1 MSPMSQN
8 SRAPA
13 ETPGEGE
20 ADIRPTPRTETP
32 VRLNL
37 YSRLRY
43 WSLTNR
49 FLLSLLVLVAGG
61 VLTAIAIAAWTPL
74 ISSPLFSGFV
84 PGLKGTD
91 GPSGSGPDWTL
102 AMAIVGPILVIVGGY
117 LAGTYI
123 IARERFEHLMKTRS
137 KAEFLRNVPEVE
149 DLIWDLTPRDHE
161 RLIRKKQEF
170 KIRG

>member
-1 MSPMSQN
+1 MPSMRRK
-8 SRAPA
+8 SRDPSETSDDEGNAP
-13 ETPGEGE
+13 EPS
-20 ADIRPTPRTETP
+20 PRTDTP
-32 VRLNL
+32 PKLTF
-37 YSRLRY
+37 YSHLRY

-49 FLLSLLVLVAGG
+49 FVLSLVVLVAGG
-61 VLTAIAIAAWTPL
+61 ILSTIAIAAWTPL
-74 ISSPLFSGFV
+74 LSSPLFSGFV

-91 GPSGSGPDWTL
+91 GPSGAGPDWTL

-117 LAGTYI
+117 LATSYI
-123 IARERFEHLMKTRS
+123 LARERFEHLMKTRS
-137 KAEFLRNVPEVE
+137 KAEFLRHVPEVE

>member
-1 MSPMSQN
+1 MPSMRRP
-8 SRAPA
+8 SREAP
-13 ETPGEGE
+13 ETPTDGGAGEE
-20 ADIRPTPRTETP
+20 PSPRADVPPRLTF
-32 VRLNL
+32 

-43 WSLTNR
+43 WSLSNR
-49 FLLSLLVLVAGG
+49 FVLSLVVLVAGG
-61 VLTAIAIAAWTPL
+61 ILSTIAIAAWTPL

-91 GPSGSGPDWTL
+91 GPNGAGPDWTL

-117 LAGTYI
+117 LATSYI
-123 IARERFEHLMKTRS
+123 LARERFEHLMKTRS

>member
-1 MSPMSQN
+1 MRQN
-8 SRAPA
+8 PRAAP
-13 ETPGEGE
+13 ETPGEGA
-20 ADIRPTPRTETP
+20 ADTGTSPRTESP
-32 VRLNL
+32 PRLNL
-37 YSRLRY
+37 YSRIRY

-49 FLLSLLVLVAGG
+49 FALSLLVLVVGG
-61 VLTAIAIAAWTPL
+61 ILTAIAIAAWTPL

-102 AMAIVGPILVIVGGY
+102 AMAIAGPILVIVGGY
-117 LAGTYI
+117 LAGSYI

>member
-1 MSPMSQN
+1 MPSMKRNAREASESPG
-8 SRAPA
+8 AP
-13 ETPGEGE
+13 ETDQGPSP
-20 ADIRPTPRTETP
+20 PTPNTP
-32 VRLNL
+32 QWNL

-43 WSLTNR
+43 WSLSNR
-49 FLLSLLVLVAGG
+49 FFLSLLVLVAGG
-61 VLTAIAIAAWTPL
+61 ILTTIAIAAWTPL

-91 GPSGSGPDWTL
+91 GPSGTGPDWTL

-117 LAGTYI
+117 LAGSYI

>member
-1 MSPMSQN
+1 MRRN
-8 SRAPA
+8 SRDAPDP
-13 ETPGEGE
+13 PGDEE
-20 ADIRPTPRTETP
+20 KDPEPSPSTESGP
-32 VRLNL
+32 RLNF

-43 WSLTNR
+43 WSLTHR
-49 FLLSLLVLVAGG
+49 FLLSLVVLVGG
-61 VLTAIAIAAWTPL
+61 GILTAIAIAAWTPL

-117 LAGTYI
+117 LAGSYI